1 MNKILV
7 TGSSGF
13 IGFHLARRLLQE
25 GYEVCGIDNMNSYY
39 DISLKERR
47 LEVLEEYENFNFE
60 LIDIS
65 NYSAFKSIFLDNN
78 FSFIFHLAAQAGVR
92 YSFENPQAYIDSNLT
107 GFINL
112 LELCKAFSIGKLFYA
127 SSSSVYGDLDKIV
140 LKETDPCR
148 PISLYGF
155 TKKMNEELAD
165 NFYKLFNINSV
176 GLRFFTVYGPWG
188 RPDMAYYKFTKNIM
202 NNKKIDVF
210 NNGNHSRSFTY
221 IDDIVNSIFDLFKI
235 YKEESKFNEIFN
247 IGGSGSIRLEDFIL
261 NIEQLCAKKSV
272 KNYISSQEGDVKNT
286 NADCSKIFKKI
297 NYKPSTDIKEGLSNF
312 FEWYKIFQ

>member
-1 MNKILV
+1 MKTILV
-7 TGSSGF
+7 TGGAGF
-13 IGFHLARRLLQE
+13 IGFHLSRRLLDE
-25 GYEVCGIDNMNSYY
+25 GYEVYAIDNMNSYY
-39 DISLKERR
+39 DVSLKEKR
-47 LEVLEEYENFNFE
+47 LEILEEYENFNFD

-65 NYSAFKSIFLDNN
+65 NYSNFESIFLNNN

-92 YSFENPQAYIDSNLT
+92 YSFENPQAYIDSNLS

-112 LELCKAFSIGKLFYA
+112 LELCKASGLKKLIYA
-127 SSSSVYGDLDKIV
+127 YSSSVYGDSDKTK
-140 LKETDPCR
+140 LKESDPCR

-155 TKKMNEELAD
+155 TKKMNEELA
-165 NFYKLFNINSV
+165 NSFYKLFNINSI

-235 YKEESKFNEIFN
+235 YEHESKFNEIFN
-247 IGGSGSIRLEDFIL
+247 IGGSESIRLEDFIL
-261 NIEQLCAKKSV
+261 NIEQLCVKKSV
-272 KNYISSQEGDVKNT
+272 KNYLSSQEGDVKNT
-286 NADCSKIFKKI
+286 SADCSKIFKKI